1 MKTTIY
7 CKFNADDWSSDVFV
21 FVRDDCYVTAVADY
35 RYRFKQDLPPRVPA
49 SQAQA
54 VAGVNR
60 QVQVLR
66 MLEEADRE
74 PINLPEAGASFD
86 DASAACCF
94 DRLQALAAKGIRVP
108 AHVLEKLRNDMENQE
123 SVDA

>member
-7 CKFNADDWSSDVFV
+7 CKFNADDWSSDVYV
-21 FVRDDCYVTAVADY
+21 FVRDDCYITAVADC

-49 SQAQA
+49 SQAHT

-66 MLEEADRE
+66 MLEQADRE
-74 PINLPEAGASFD
+74 PIDLQEAGASFD
-86 DASAACCF
+86 DASAARCLE
-94 DRLQALAAKGIRVP
+94 RLQGLAAKGIRVP
-108 AHVLEKLRNDMENQE
+108 VHVLEKLRNEIECQE
-123 SVDA
+123 SFDA